1 MKRISYSQM
10 STFDEC
16 PRKWYCQWIQKKR
29 QPFKAVMQFGSDV
42 HKLLELN
49 VGDVNAEGY
58 NKATL
63 VKWLEMDFSYMGTEL
78 SAYEA
83 NIHWRIVALNL
94 VRKARLLLRAYGVEP
109 APFTDGMCG
118 PERRVYVGQEIM
130 GIVDLV
136 ARDTDNALWVVDYKT
151 TSETYDEHDIRTSE
165 QLTGYA
171 WLVWKKYHI
180 ISDYVAYLTMNR
192 NTGDVSLFR
201 THRPKERLDAYGRKV
216 KNVSDLINRQ
226 VQWQNPEACYGKY
239 GLCHLYKE
247 CWTDPAETSIHIN
260 SWAPPVIPQKG
271 K

>member
-29 QPFKAVMQFGSDV
+29 QPSKPIMRYGGDV
-42 HKLLELN
+42 HKLLETN
-49 VGDVNAEGY
+49 VGPAPGGY

-63 VKWLEMDFSYMGTEL
+63 KKALDMDFSYMGTEL
-78 SAYEA
+78 SAREA
-83 NIHWRIVALNL
+83 DIHWRVVALNL
-94 VRKARLLLRAYGVEP
+94 VRKARLLLRSYHVEP
-109 APFTDGMCG
+109 EPFTDGMCG

-136 ARDTDNALWVVDYKT
+136 AKSRDGKLWVVDYKT
-151 TSETYDEHDIRTSE
+151 TSETFTEHDIRTSE

-180 ISDYVAYLTMNR
+180 IPDYVAYLTLNR
-192 NTGDVSLFR
+192 NTGVASLFR

-216 KNVSDLINRQ
+216 KNISDLINRQ

-239 GLCHLYKE
+239 GLCHLYDE
-247 CWTDPAETSIHIN
+247 CWSGLADDMIHID
-260 SWAPPVIPQKG
+260 SWAPPAIPQKG